1 MRPVDPEPVGTHL
14 AGPDGLTAHATPS
27 SPATRSPK
35 WPPPT
40 APVLTYLDRNPARG
54 RHRRVKERTRPASFL
69 EADELVC
76 VLDAAAALD
85 ERARGGSSPRRE
97 QIEALLAEGL
107 PLTAIA
113 GRLGLTPPRP
123 WPTTPAGFA
132 AATPCAGAVRR
143 SIAARS

>member
-1 MRPVDPEPVGTHL
+1 
-14 AGPDGLTAHATPS
+14 
-27 SPATRSPK
+27 
-35 WPPPT
+35 
-40 APVLTYLDRNPARG
+40 VLTYLDRNPARG

-113 GRLGLTPPRP
+113 GRLGLTLRP

-132 AATPCAGAVRR
+132 AATACAGVARR
-143 SIAARS
+143 SIATRS